1 MAKKKQI
8 YLERGQVEVIKMK
21 NILRKTFQHMGLI
34 VIYTL

>member
-21 NILRKTFQHMGLI
+21 NILSKEKPSSI
-34 VIYTL
+34 WV